1 LDVKRE
7 IVELADLCN
16 ICCNNRSFD
25 KSVEE
30 IIQPFR
36 KMNTTVLG
44 EVEAC
49 DSPELNAKT
58 LQEGGE
64 EAGHQD
70 NKEKLVAKFGT
81 RSDLFVQ
88 M

>member
-1 LDVKRE
+1 LDINRE

-25 KSVEE
+25 ESVEE

-36 KMNTTVLG
+36 KMNSTVFG

-49 DSPELNAKT
+49 DGPELNAKT

-70 NKEKLVAKFGT
+70 NKEESVTKLRT
-81 RSDLFVQ
+81 RSDLFIQ
-88 M
+88 Q